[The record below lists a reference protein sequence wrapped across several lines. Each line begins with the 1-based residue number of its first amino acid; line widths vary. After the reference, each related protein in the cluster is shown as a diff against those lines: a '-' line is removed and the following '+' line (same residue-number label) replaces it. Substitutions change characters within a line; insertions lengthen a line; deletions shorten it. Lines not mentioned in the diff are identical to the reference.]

1 MKVGILVSRMR
12 FLLKKTNRDTD
23 QRIYGDMEIKKLR
36 NTQTNICV
44 RGSNSPKKLDFEM
57 QRTLDFLNAQAI
69 DMFFVHEWY
78 ALLAR

>member
-1 MKVGILVSRMR
+1 
-12 FLLKKTNRDTD
+12 
-23 QRIYGDMEIKKLR
+23 MEIKKLR

-69 DMFFVHEWY
+69 RCVFCSRMVWVIGTLKESGMWGFGEC
-78 ALLAR
+78 AECG